1 MHTAAITYSG
11 SSSDRKGACSLA
23 QLPIYIIN
31 LDRRVD
37 RWQVISE
44 DIERLGLTATRIPGV
59 EAATLAEFVEQ
70 ERKSGKPLTLPSIN
84 LGSAACMIGHT
95 KALKSLLKSEFPAAL
110 ILEDDAEL
118 ALETPSLMQSADWW
132 PDGSLLIRL
141 EDGRRHRRLLRR
153 VCGKTPSGRDLRRLE
168 KFSPGSA
175 AYLVNREGARLLLEA
190 FKTPT
195 ETVDHTI
202 FDLQVSRTARRL
214 QTCQIVP
221 ATARQR
227 RDGNSDIVG
236 WRPEQKLRGLEQQK
250 YRIGLLWA
258 RLPHKI
264 SLLGP
269 RLTGE
274 VRKTLVPYSD
284 TP

>member
-1 MHTAAITYSG
+1 MIRSMT
-11 SSSDRKGACSLA
+11 
-23 QLPIYIIN
+23 LPIYIIN

-44 DIERLGLTATRIPGV
+44 DIERLGLTPTRIPGV
-59 EAATLAEFVEQ
+59 EAATLAEFDEQ
-70 ERKSGKPLTLPSIN
+70 ERKSGKPPTLPAIN

-95 KALKSLLKSEFPAAL
+95 KALKSLLKSESPAAL

-118 ALETPSLMQSADWW
+118 ALDTPSLMQSTDWW
-132 PDGSLLIRL
+132 PDGSMLIRL

-153 VCGKTPSGRDLRRLE
+153 VCGKTPAGRDLRRLE

-190 FKTPT
+190 FKAPT

-202 FDLQVSRTARRL
+202 FDLQVSRTARCL
-214 QTCQIVP
+214 LTCQIVP
-221 ATARQR
+221 AMARQR
-227 RDGNSDIVG
+227 RDDNSDIVG
-236 WRPEQKLRGLEQQK
+236 WRPEQKLRGLKQQM
-250 YRIGLLWA
+250 YRIRLLWA

-264 SLLGP
+264 GLLGP
-269 RLTGE
+269 RLTGA

>member
-1 MHTAAITYSG
+1 M
-11 SSSDRKGACSLA
+11 
-23 QLPIYIIN
+23 
-31 LDRRVD
+31 
-37 RWQVISE
+37 
-44 DIERLGLTATRIPGV
+44 
-59 EAATLAEFVEQ
+59 
-70 ERKSGKPLTLPSIN
+70 
-84 LGSAACMIGHT
+84 
-95 KALKSLLKSEFPAAL
+95 
-110 ILEDDAEL
+110 
-118 ALETPSLMQSADWW
+118 
-132 PDGSLLIRL
+132 LIRL

-175 AYLVNREGARLLLEA
+175 AYLVNREGAHLLLEA

-202 FDLQVSRTARRL
+202 FDLQVSKTARRL
-214 QTCQIVP
+214 LTCQIVP
-221 ATARQR
+221 AMARQR
-227 RDGNSDIVG
+227 RDDNSDIVG
-236 WRPEQKLRGLEQQK
+236 WRPEQELRGVKQQM
-250 YRIGLLWA
+250 YRIRLLWA

-264 SLLGP
+264 RLLGP

>member
-1 MHTAAITYSG
+1 MT
-11 SSSDRKGACSLA
+11 
-23 QLPIYIIN
+23 LPIFIIN

-59 EAATLAEFVEQ
+59 EAATLAEFDEQ
-70 ERKSGKPLTLPSIN
+70 ERKDSKPPTLPPIN
-84 LGSAACMIGHT
+84 LGSAACMIGHI
-95 KALKSLLKSEFPAAL
+95 KALNGFLKTDSPAAL

-118 ALETPSLMQSADWW
+118 ALDTPSLMQSTDWW
-132 PDGSLLIRL
+132 PDGSMVIRL

-153 VCGKTPSGRDLRRLE
+153 VCGKTPGGRDLRRLE

-190 FKTPT
+190 FKAPT
-195 ETVDHTI
+195 WTVDHTI

-214 QTCQIVP
+214 LTCQIVP
-221 ATARQR
+221 AMARQR
-227 RDGNSDIVG
+227 RDDNSDIVG
-236 WRPEQKLRGLEQQK
+236 WRPEQKLRGVKQQI
-250 YRIGLLWA
+250 YRIRLLWA

-264 SLLGP
+264 RLLAP
-269 RLTGE
+269 RLTGA
-274 VRKTLVPYSD
+274 VRKTPVPFSD

>member
-1 MHTAAITYSG
+1 MPVPV
-11 SSSDRKGACSLA
+11 DRTWPHFMIRGMT
-23 QLPIYIIN
+23 LPIYIIN

-37 RWQVISE
+37 RWQVVSE
-44 DIERLGLTATRIPGV
+44 DLDRLGLTATRIPGV
-59 EAATLAEFVEQ
+59 EAATLARFDER
-70 ERKSGKPLTLPSIN
+70 ERKSGKLPTLPPIN

-95 KALKSLLKSEFPAAL
+95 KALKSLLKSESPAAL

-118 ALETPSLMQSADWW
+118 ALDTPSLMQSTDWW
-132 PDGSLLIRL
+132 PDGSMVIRL
-141 EDGRRHRRLLRR
+141 EDGRRHPRLLRR
-153 VCGKTPSGRDLRRLE
+153 VSGKTPSGRDLRRLE

-190 FKTPT
+190 FAAPT

-214 QTCQIVP
+214 LTCQIVP
-221 ATARQR
+221 AMARQR
-227 RDGNSDIVG
+227 RDDNSDIVG
-236 WRPEQKLRGLEQQK
+236 WRPEQELKGLKRQM

-264 SLLGP
+264 RLLGP

>member
-1 MHTAAITYSG
+1 MPVSI
-11 SSSDRKGACSLA
+11 DRTLPRFMIHSMA
-23 QLPIYIIN
+23 LPIYIIN

-37 RWQVISE
+37 RWQAISE
-44 DIERLGLTATRIPGV
+44 DLDLLGLTATRIPGV
-59 EAATLAEFVEQ
+59 EAATLAEFDEQ
-70 ERKSGKPLTLPSIN
+70 ERKSGKLPTLPPIN

-95 KALKSLLKSEFPAAL
+95 KALKSLLKSESLAAL

-118 ALETPSLMQSADWW
+118 ALDTPSLMQSTDWW
-132 PDGSLLIRL
+132 PDGSMIIRL

-175 AYLVNREGARLLLEA
+175 AYLINREGARLLLEA
-190 FKTPT
+190 FKAPT

-214 QTCQIVP
+214 LTCQIVP
-221 ATARQR
+221 AMARQR
-227 RDGNSDIVG
+227 RDDNSDIVG
-236 WRPEQKLRGLEQQK
+236 WRPEQELKGLKRQMYK
-250 YRIGLLWA
+250 IGLLWA

-264 SLLGP
+264 RLLGP